1 MCYCPGDTPSGGY
14 DQAGLPQGD
23 YLCQAY
29 NMNKKLNNTW
39 QTWLLDMRNGL
50 IQDSDNTIEDRKP
63 VGLDQTAVGRLSRM
77 DALQVQAMQIETNR
91 RRHVELKR
99 IESALSRL
107 KDAEFGY
114 CIICGEEIEDKRLNI
129 DPTVP
134 NCIACSRN
142 SG

>member
-1 MCYCPGDTPSGGY
+1 
-14 DQAGLPQGD
+14 
-23 YLCQAY
+23 
-29 NMNKKLNNTW
+29 
-39 QTWLLDMRNGL
+39 MRNGL
-50 IQDSDNTIEDRKP
+50 LKNSDNTIEDRKP

-99 IESALSRL
+99 IESALRRL
-107 KDAEFGY
+107 EDGEFGY

-134 NCIACSRN
+134 SCIACSRN